1 MQEARAAIWWPY
13 VQDGRNEEGNVEE
26 FVQGNNI
33 SQISKESWKQAMVI
47 TRPKVMKNKIMVI
60 VMKWNLIP
68 NSGKDENKL
77 KDNYEDHVIR
87 NA

>member
-1 MQEARAAIWWPY
+1 MQEARAAVWWPY
-13 VQDGRNEEGNVEE
+13 VQDARNEEGNMEE

-77 KDNYEDHVIR
+77 KDNYEDHAIR

>member
-1 MQEARAAIWWPY
+1 MQEARAAIWWSY

-47 TRPKVMKNKIMVI
+47 TRPEVMKNKIMVI

-77 KDNYEDHVIR
+77 KDNYEDHAIR

>member
-1 MQEARAAIWWPY
+1 M
-13 VQDGRNEEGNVEE
+13 EE

-77 KDNYEDHVIR
+77 KDNYEDHAIR

>member
-77 KDNYEDHVIR
+77 KDNYEDHAIR

>member
-1 MQEARAAIWWPY
+1 M
-13 VQDGRNEEGNVEE
+13 EE

-60 VMKWNLIP
+60 VMK
-68 NSGKDENKL
+68 
-77 KDNYEDHVIR
+77 
-87 NA
+87 